1 MNLRDLL
8 SHYAEHVTESKEFEL
23 NEDFNKRLDD
33 GDIEGYELILR
44 KPDGEEQ
51 PILPISAALFVSD
64 LPTYRQLVKDDIAIK
79 RHEILMLDEFPT
91 NDGAYDK
98 LLNLV
103 RQRATVIP
111 FVGAG
116 FSVSAGCPAWS
127 DYIVGLAI
135 RSGFDEGDV
144 KTRLKVGQHEQLI
157 NEVITRLGISVFQRD
172 FSTQFENGRISPSLS
187 PSLEL
192 KDLFDGCY
200 ITTNFDR
207 VLEKCHAEKRP
218 FEEKVVGRDSTGRF
232 LKAIYRSDK
241 YLLKLHGNI
250 DEQRDRILTQAE
262 YNLGYGNEGIDYAL
276 SIPNTLKRVFS
287 SFTVLFVGCS
297 LISDRYLTVLKEA
310 HDAAP
315 EFLPEHFAIMVA
327 PNDTD
332 ERNERD
338 RYMADLGI
346 TPIWF
351 PDGEWDKPAEILKL
365 LKLER

>member
-1 MNLRDLL
+1 MNLRTLL
-8 SHYAEHVTESKEFEL
+8 SHYAEHAIESKEFEL

-51 PILPISAALFVSD
+51 PVSPVSAALFVSD
-64 LPTYRQLVKDDIAIK
+64 LPAYRQLVKDDIAVK
-79 RHEILMLDEFPT
+79 RHEVLMLDDFPT
-91 NDGAYDK
+91 NYGAYDK

-103 RQRATVIP
+103 RQRAAVVP

-127 DYIVGLAI
+127 DYIVSQAV
-135 RSGFDEGDV
+135 RSGLDEEDV
-144 KTRLKVGQHEQLI
+144 KAQLKSGQHEKLM
-157 NEVITRLGISVFQRD
+157 NEVVDRLSINVFQRD

-192 KDLFDGCY
+192 MDLFNGCY

-207 VLEKCHAEKRP
+207 VLEKSHAEKRP
-218 FEEKVVGRDSTGRF
+218 FEEKVVGRDDTGRF
-232 LKAIYRSDK
+232 LKAIYRSGK

-250 DEQRDRILTQAE
+250 DEHRDRILTRAE
-262 YNLGYGNEGIDYAL
+262 YDLGYGNEEIDYTL
-276 SIPNTLKRVFS
+276 PIPKTLKRVFG

-327 PNDTD
+327 PNDAE
-332 ERNERD
+332 ERIERD
-338 RYMADLGI
+338 RFTANHGI

-365 LKLER
+365 LKIER